1 MVRSFFKSYMQ
12 YMAMTKLMPQA
23 TRTSSYENV
32 NGNMGYPGMNP
43 NFGKTS
49 PFEIELAPQTAPEP
63 FTLSGWGFGITNCPS
78 VPVLIINLTDTSDT
92 RNFSTGENVQK
103 WTQRHHAIFFSFS
116 DASERRVW
124 LSAESKILASTF
136 ERFRLYRLRLTFLFR
151 ALSRIK

>member
-23 TRTSSYENV
+23 TRTRSYENV

-63 FTLSGWGFGITNCPS
+63 FTLSG
-78 VPVLIINLTDTSDT
+78 
-92 RNFSTGENVQK
+92 
-103 WTQRHHAIFFSFS
+103 
-116 DASERRVW
+116 
-124 LSAESKILASTF
+124 
-136 ERFRLYRLRLTFLFR
+136 
-151 ALSRIK
+151 